1 VLGREAEGG
10 GRVWGHRLVLA
21 VRRATLAASDMLRR
35 HAAARG
41 MQAKPYSRRSIP
53 GELAMI
59 HVLAIITAL
68 PGMRD
73 RILDAWRANVDAV
86 RAEDG
91 CLAYDAVIDVRDG
104 APGFA
109 RFGADTFVVVEK
121 WASVEALQ
129 AHAVAP
135 HMKAY
140 AAKVRD
146 WTANRAIHVLEP
158 S

>member
-1 VLGREAEGG
+1 
-10 GRVWGHRLVLA
+10 
-21 VRRATLAASDMLRR
+21 
-35 HAAARG
+35 
-41 MQAKPYSRRSIP
+41 
-53 GELAMI
+53 MI

-91 CLAYDAVIDVRDG
+91 CLAYDAVVDVRDG

-109 RFGADTFVVVEK
+109 RFGADSFVVVEK
-121 WASVEALQ
+121 WASLEALQ

-140 AAKVRD
+140 
-146 WTANRAIHVLEP
+146 TARVKDLTASRAIHVLEP
-158 S
+158 A